1 MASNAYNGTRWK
13 QARKAALAR
22 DRFCQDCGT
31 NENLHV
37 HHIRPVKTFADPTD
51 AHDLNNLVV
60 LCETCHPKWEGRD
73 HRPNALDADGR
84 VKLSQLVHSL
94 SRDTIERLYEPPG
107 PWILTRWFYE
117 VIYQSNNRCR
127 MCFHALSSTRARTD
141 HCSACGRPPVF
152 WADENAYSLDRI
164 LKRVVFACSV
174 CADNGIPVEP
184 TTAKRVAKRCWNND
198 AYESNRDL
206 GRRLV
211 MNAVY
216 ASITAAYDPDEVT
229 KSYEPICPEPTPIR
243 R

>member
-1 MASNAYNGTRWK
+1 MRIYTSTI
-13 QARKAALAR
+13 
-22 DRFCQDCGT
+22 F
-31 NENLHV
+31 
-37 HHIRPVKTFADPTD
+37 
-51 AHDLNNLVV
+51 V
-60 LCETCHPKWEGRD
+60 LSK
-73 HRPNALDADGR
+73 
-84 VKLSQLVHSL
+84 
-94 SRDTIERLYEPPG
+94 
-107 PWILTRWFYE
+107 
-117 VIYQSNNRCR
+117 

-184 TTAKRVAKRCWNND
+184 TAAKRVAKRCWNDD
-198 AYESNRDL
+198 AYESNKDL

-216 ASITAAYDPDEVT
+216 ASINAAYDPDEVT
-229 KSYEPICPEPTPIR
+229 KSYDPICPEPTPIR